1 MALASFAT
9 EGTYAPTQALLVGQ
23 DDTITRSITL
33 ISGQNLKRGALLG
46 KITTGGK
53 YTLSLNASSDG
64 SQNPAVILAEDCDA
78 SAGDKVAIA
87 YFAGTFDENVVIYGT
102 GQTPANMREACR
114 LVNLNLQSSI
124 T

>member
-1 MALASFAT
+1 MALASFT
-9 EGTYAPTQALLVGQ
+9 SEGTYSPTPALLVGQ

-53 YTLSLNASSDG
+53 YTLSLSASSDG
-64 SQNPAVILAEDCDA
+64 SQTPAVVLAEDCDA
-78 SAGDKVAIA
+78 SGGDKAAIA
-87 YFAGTFDENVVIYGT
+87 YFAGTFDENAVIYGT
-102 GQTPANMREACR
+102 GQTAAGVRETLR
-114 LVNLNLQSSI
+114 DVGIKLQSSI